1 MCRRMGVF
9 CAAATTSTAAQNCKI
24 DGDCASGSCV
34 GSYDPAGVLSGSKK
48 CVSCYNNV
56 KDGTESDTEYVS
68 CGCSC
73 CCCCGVVVVVRCT
86 LTIFLLYFVPQ
97 LRW

>member
-9 CAAATTSTAAQNCKI
+9 CVDDKNCKI

-34 GSYDPAGVLSGSKK
+34 GSYDAAGVLSGSKK
-48 CVSCYNNV
+48 CVSCYNSD
-56 KDGTESDTEYVS
+56 KDGTESDIEYVFVVVPVVPVVV
-68 CGCSC
+68 
-73 CCCCGVVVVVRCT
+73 VVVVVRCT
-86 LTIFLLYFVPQ
+86 LTIFLFYFVPQ